1 MIISLHL
8 WSVLSTTLNLP
19 SASQTLVVVVR
30 RQKQN
35 KLVMLSVIIE
45 RLAIVKHGSDAG
57 CEEVIML
64 ILAEDVDRVTFMSEK
79 SAASN

>member
-1 MIISLHL
+1 MVGIIYNSK
-8 WSVLSTTLNLP
+8 STLGLTD
-19 SASQTLVVVVR
+19 TCGCGE
-30 RQKQN
+30 KTEQN

-45 RLAIVKHGSDAG
+45 RLAIVKHGSDVG

-79 SAASN
+79 SAASNWEDQM

>member
-1 MIISLHL
+1 M
-8 WSVLSTTLNLP
+8 
-19 SASQTLVVVVR
+19 
-30 RQKQN
+30 
-35 KLVMLSVIIE
+35 IIE
-45 RLAIVKHGSDAG
+45 RLAIVKHGSDAD